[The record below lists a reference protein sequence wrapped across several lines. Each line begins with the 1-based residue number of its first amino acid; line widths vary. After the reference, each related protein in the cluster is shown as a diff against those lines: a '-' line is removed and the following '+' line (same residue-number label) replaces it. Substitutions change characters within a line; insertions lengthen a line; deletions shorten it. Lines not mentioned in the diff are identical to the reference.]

1 MRANEESEDGLYRL
15 NIFGIDDR
23 VEESEVAAF
32 YKAIPATNVI
42 KQFRGK
48 VSIDVE
54 FDSIKKLEEA
64 IDLGSGELQG
74 KPFFIRT
81 SKYFL
86 M

>member
-1 MRANEESEDGLYRL
+1 M
-15 NIFGIDDR
+15 
-23 VEESEVAAF
+23 
-32 YKAIPATNVI
+32 I
-42 KQFRGK
+42 KQFRGR

-54 FDSIKKLEEA
+54 FDSMKKLEEA

-81 SKYFL
+81 SNSFL